1 MQASVR
7 ILSVAAVGAAALA
20 LMLLAG
26 APAALAYDDPTPN
39 QGNVIKAWNPRYT
52 TVQFARKTSNEGGPV
67 ELPHPVDPPEGSFS
81 MSPGATTSVMPEVGG
96 KSDAIALPSGALPAG
111 RGGGAILDPAA
122 RAERSIH
129 QVIRRLG

>member
-7 ILSVAAVGAAALA
+7 ILSIAAVGAAALA

-52 TVQFARKTSNEGGPV
+52 TMQFARKTSNEGGPI

-81 MSPGATTSVMPEVGG
+81 MNPGASIMPEAGG

-111 RGGGAILDPAA
+111 RGGGAILSPAA
-122 RAERSIH
+122 RAERSIQ

>member
-7 ILSVAAVGAAALA
+7 TLSVVAVGAAALA

-26 APAALAYDDPTPN
+26 APAALAYDDPSPN
-39 QGNVIKAWNPRYT
+39 QGNVIKAWNPQYT
-52 TVQFARKTSNEGGPV
+52 TMQFARKTSNEGGPI
-67 ELPHPVDPPEGSFS
+67 ELPHPIDPPEGSFS
-81 MSPGATTSVMPEVGG
+81 RSPGATTSVTPEVGG

-111 RGGGAILDPAA
+111 RGGGAILSPVA
-122 RAERSIH
+122 RAERSIQ

>member
-20 LMLLAG
+20 LVLLAG

-52 TVQFARKTSNEGGPV
+52 TVQFARKTSNEGGPI

-81 MSPGATTSVMPEVGG
+81 MSPGATEVGG
-96 KSDAIALPSGALPAG
+96 KSYAIALPSGALPAG